1 MKLYVLDDYQN
12 VVRTLSASELLA
24 GRGIDLTILTT
35 PFADEQAAIER
46 LRDADGLVLI
56 RERTVLSERIINA
69 LPSLRLVVQTGRLSG
84 AVDLAACQRRDITV
98 RDGGGSPVAPA
109 ELTWAL
115 ILAAMRRLVP
125 YVGRLQDGIWQR
137 TAADLAEEGLGV
149 AVKGRTLGIWGLGR
163 IGQRVAVVGQAFGM
177 AILVHGRAQ
186 TAESAE
192 KLNYEYC
199 AAREAFL
206 SRADILSLHLKLT
219 GDTRH
224 LIGPEDLALMK
235 PGSLLVNTSRA
246 ELIRPGALLAALDK
260 GRPGFAAVDVY
271 EDEPAGAAAY
281 AAHRRVLATPHIGFV
296 ERDTYENYFAT
307 AFGQVVEFLGVAT
320 R

>member
-1 MKLYVLDDYQN
+1 MKLYVLDDYQD
-12 VVRTLSASELLA
+12 VVKTLKATRILA
-24 GRGIDLTILTT
+24 GLGIDLTILTT
-35 PFADEQAAIER
+35 PFADEQAAIDR
-46 LRDADGLVLI
+46 LRDAEGLVLI
-56 RERTVLSERIINA
+56 RERTVLTERIINA

-84 AVDLAACQRRDITV
+84 AVDVAACQRRDIAV

-125 YVGRLQDGIWQR
+125 YVGRLRDGVWQR

-163 IGQRVAVVGQAFGM
+163 IGQRVAAVGQAFGM
-177 AILVHGRAQ
+177 AILVHGRTQ
-186 TAESAE
+186 TAEMAE
-192 KLNYEYC
+192 KLGYEYC
-199 AAREAFL
+199 ADRQEFL

-219 GDTRH
+219 AETRH
-224 LIGPEDLALMK
+224 LIGPGDLALMK
-235 PGSLLVNTSRA
+235 PESLLVNTSRA
-246 ELIRPGALLAALDK
+246 ELIQPGALLAALDQ
-260 GRPGFAAVDVY
+260 GRPGFAAVDVF

-296 ERDTYENYFAT
+296 ELDTYETYFAT
-307 AFGQVVEFLGVAT
+307 AFGQVAGFLA
-320 R
+320 